1 MLGRPVL
8 GFQSRP
14 CTSRACSRRRRT
26 GFYGGGSRAASNRC
40 TEPSPEAAAQRESWD
55 SDHTQSRSASEV
67 GKEKIGARFDGGE
80 VKDDEV
86 ATGDGDE
93 DGGGGSGDGRRRRRM
108 RRKKKQPPYIGEG
121 PLVPAPINT
130 RDEKTFSLGWYYEPG
145 LKVYFGGPQKMQSTF
160 SPGW

>member
-1 MLGRPVL
+1 M

-14 CTSRACSRRRRT
+14 RTSRACSRRRRT
-26 GFYGGGSRAASNRC
+26 GFCGGGSRAASKRH

-55 SDHTQSRSASEV
+55 SDHAQSKSASEV
-67 GKEKIGARFDGGE
+67 GKEKIGAGSGGGE

-93 DGGGGSGDGRRRRRM
+93 GGGGGSGDRRRRRRV
-108 RRKKKQPPYIGEG
+108 RRKKKRPPYIGEG
-121 PLVPAPINT
+121 PLVPAPVNA
-130 RDEKTFSLGWYYEPG
+130 RDEKTFSPSWYYEPK
-145 LKVYFGGPQKMQSTF
+145 LKVYFGGPQKMYPTF